1 MRLLV
6 AHPSPD
12 VYGSDLQLVETVRGL
27 HQAGQRVTVV
37 VPEHGPLIPLL
48 EAAGASVEVMTFP
61 VLRKAYLSPTGL
73 VRLAAALMVFWVR
86 AARLWRR
93 VRPSR
98 LLVNTVT
105 IPWWILVARAAR
117 VPVVCHV
124 HEAEDDQPRPVRLA
138 LTAPLLL
145 ATRVVANSRASRD
158 VLVRTV
164 KVLARRTTV
173 VYNGVPGPESVT
185 AARTRTP
192 DGPLRL
198 VLVGRLSPRKGTDVA
213 LEALAEVRRGGID
226 ARLRVCGSVFA
237 GYEWFEQELRV
248 RASDSDLAGS
258 VEFLG
263 YVDEPARELE
273 QADVVLVPS
282 RVEPFGNVAVEA
294 LLAERPLVASRVQG
308 LAEIVTDGETG
319 LLVTPGDV
327 HDLAEAIRRLAAD
340 PALAAELAST
350 GRKDAEERFG
360 AERYR
365 DEIAAEV
372 LG

>member
-37 VPEHGPLIPLL
+37 VPERGPLLPLL

-73 VRLAAALMVFWVR
+73 VRLLAALTVFWVR

-105 IPWWILVARAAR
+105 IPWWIVVARAAR

-124 HEAEDDQPRPVRLA
+124 HEAEDDQPKPVRLA

-158 VLVRTV
+158 VLART
-164 KVLARRTTV
+164 LPALGRRTTV
-173 VYNGVPGPESVT
+173 VYNGVPGPESVA

-192 DGPLRL
+192 NGPLRL
-198 VLVGRLSPRKGTDVA
+198 ALVGRLSPRKGTDVA
-213 LEALAEVRRGGID
+213 LEALAEVRRRGID

-237 GYEWFEQELRV
+237 GYEWFEQELRD
-248 RASDSDLAGS
+248 RAEAGDLAGS
-258 VEFLG
+258 VDFLG
-263 YVDEPARELE
+263 YVAEPARELE

-308 LAEIVTDGETG
+308 LAEIVTEGETG
-319 LLVTPGDV
+319 LLVTPGDA
-327 HDLAEAIRRLAAD
+327 HELATAIQRLAAD

>member
-1 MRLLV
+1 MHLLV

-12 VYGSDLQLVETVRGL
+12 VYGSDLQLVETVCGL
-27 HQAGQRVTVV
+27 RQAGQQVMVV

-48 EAAGASVEVMTFP
+48 EAAGASVEVMAFP
-61 VLRKAYLSPTGL
+61 VLRKAYLSPAGL

-93 VRPSR
+93 VRPGR
-98 LLVNTVT
+98 MLVNTVT

-124 HEAEDDQPRPVRLA
+124 HEAEDDQPKPVRLA
-138 LTAPLLL
+138 LAAPLLL
-145 ATRVVANSRASRD
+145 ANRVVANSRASRD
-158 VLVRTV
+158 VLVRTLP
-164 KVLARRTTV
+164 VLGRRTNV

-185 AARTRTP
+185 AARTRIP
-192 DGPLRL
+192 NAPLRL

-237 GYEWFEQELRV
+237 GYEWFEQELRD
-248 RASDSDLAGS
+248 RADSADLAGS
-258 VEFLG
+258 VDFLG
-263 YVDEPARELE
+263 YVEEPESELE

-308 LAEIVTDGETG
+308 LAEIVRDGETG
-319 LLVTPGDV
+319 LLVTPGDAG
-327 HDLAEAIRRLAAD
+327 DLAAAIRRLAAD
-340 PALAAELAST
+340 PTLAAELAAA

-360 AERYR
+360 AQRYR

>member
-27 HQAGQRVTVV
+27 RQAEQQVTVV
-37 VPEHGPLIPLL
+37 VPATGPLVPLL
-48 EAAGASVEVMTFP
+48 EAAGAEVEVMAFP
-61 VLRKAYLSPTGL
+61 VLRKAFLSPTGL
-73 VRLAAALMVFWVR
+73 VRLTAALMVFWVR

-93 VRPSR
+93 VRPAR

-105 IPWWILVARAAR
+105 IPWWILVGRAAR
-117 VPVVCHV
+117 TPVVCHV
-124 HEAEDDQPRPVRLA
+124 HEAEEDQPKPVRLA
-138 LTAPLLL
+138 LAAPLLL

-158 VLVRTV
+158 VLARTM

-173 VYNGVPGPESVT
+173 VYNGVPSPSVLVP
-185 AARTRTP
+185 ARDRTP
-192 DGPLRL
+192 QGTLRL

-213 LEALAEVRRGGID
+213 LEALAELRRRGID
-226 ARLRVCGSVFA
+226 ARLRVCGSIFA
-237 GYEWFEQELRV
+237 GYEWFEHELRS

-263 YVDEPARELE
+263 YVSEPARELE

-308 LAEIVTDGETG
+308 LAEIVRDGETG
-319 LLVTPGDV
+319 LLAEPGDAAA
-327 HDLAEAIRRLAAD
+327 LAEAVARLAAD
-340 PALAAELAST
+340 PVLAASLAT
-350 GRKDAEERFG
+350 AGRKDAEERFG

-365 DEIAAEV
+365 REIAAEV

>member
-37 VPEHGPLIPLL
+37 VPERGPLLPLL
-48 EAAGASVEVMTFP
+48 EAAGASVEVMAFP

-98 LLVNTVT
+98 MLVNTVT
-105 IPWWILVARAAR
+105 IPWWIVVARAAR

-124 HEAEDDQPRPVRLA
+124 HEAEDDQPKAVRLA

-158 VLVRTV
+158 VLTHTV
-164 KVLARRTTV
+164 KVLERRTTV
-173 VYNGVPGPESVT
+173 VYNGVPGPESVA
-185 AARTRTP
+185 AARSRTP
-192 DGPLRL
+192 NEALRL

-213 LEALAEVRRGGID
+213 LEALAEVRRRGID

-237 GYEWFEQELRV
+237 GYEWFEQELRS
-248 RASDSDLAGS
+248 RASDSDLAGN

-263 YVDEPARELE
+263 YVAEPATELE

-294 LLAERPLVASRVQG
+294 LLAERPLIASRVQG
-308 LAEIVTDGETG
+308 LAEIVTDGGTG
-319 LLVTPGDV
+319 LLVTPGDAN
-327 HDLAEAIRRLAAD
+327 DLADAIQRLATDPTFAAD
-340 PALAAELAST
+340 LASA

>member
-27 HQAGQRVTVV
+27 RRTGQRVTVV

-48 EAAGASVEVMTFP
+48 EAAGASVEVMPFP
-61 VLRKAYLSPTGL
+61 VLRKAYLSLAGL

-105 IPWWILVARAAR
+105 IPWWIVVARAAR

-124 HEAEDDQPRPVRLA
+124 HEAEDDQPKPVRLA

-164 KVLARRTTV
+164 RALGRRTTV
-173 VYNGVPGPESVT
+173 VYNGVPGPESVVE
-185 AARTRTP
+185 ARTRTP
-192 DGPLRL
+192 NGPLRL
-198 VLVGRLSPRKGTDVA
+198 VLVGRLAPRKGTDVA
-213 LEALAEVRRGGID
+213 LEALAEVRRRGID

-237 GYEWFEQELRV
+237 GYEWFEQELRS
-248 RASDSDLAGS
+248 RASDSDLAGR

-263 YVDEPARELE
+263 YVAEPARELE

-327 HDLAEAIRRLAAD
+327 GELAEAIQRLAAD
-340 PALAAELAST
+340 PALAAELASI
-350 GRKDAEERFG
+350 GRKNAEERFG

>member
-37 VPEHGPLIPLL
+37 VPEHGPLLPLL
-48 EAAGASVEVMTFP
+48 EAAGASVEVMAFP

-105 IPWWILVARAAR
+105 IPWWIVVARAAR

-124 HEAEDDQPRPVRLA
+124 HEAEDDQPKPVRLA

-164 KVLARRTTV
+164 KVLERRTTV
-173 VYNGVPGPESVT
+173 VYNGVPGPESV
-185 AARTRTP
+185 AARSRTP
-192 DGPLRL
+192 NEILRL

-213 LEALAEVRRGGID
+213 LDALAEVRRRGID

-237 GYEWFEQELRV
+237 GYEWFEQELRS
-248 RASDSDLAGS
+248 RASDSDLAGN

-263 YVDEPARELE
+263 YVAEPARELE
-273 QADVVLVPS
+273 RADVVLVPS

-294 LLAERPLVASRVQG
+294 LLAERPLIASRVQG
-308 LAEIVTDGETG
+308 LAEIVTDSETG
-319 LLVTPGDV
+319 LLVTPGDA
-327 HDLAEAIRRLAAD
+327 HDLADAIQRLATD
-340 PALAAELAST
+340 PALAAELASA

-365 DEIAAEV
+365 EEIAAEV

>member
-27 HQAGQRVTVV
+27 HQAGQRITVV
-37 VPEHGPLIPLL
+37 VPERGPLIPLL
-48 EAAGASVEVMTFP
+48 QAAGASVEVMTFP

-93 VRPSR
+93 VRPGR

-105 IPWWILVARAAR
+105 IPWWIVVARAAR

-124 HEAEDDQPRPVRLA
+124 HEAEDDQPKPVRLA

-173 VYNGVPGPESVT
+173 VYNGVPGPESVVSP
-185 AARTRTP
+185 RTRTP
-192 DGPLRL
+192 NGPLRL

-263 YVDEPARELE
+263 YVHEPARELD

-319 LLVTPGDV
+319 LLVTPGDAG
-327 HDLAEAIRRLAAD
+327 DLAEAIRRLAAD
-340 PALAAELAST
+340 PAFAAELASS
-350 GRKDAEERFG
+350 GRKNAEERFG

-365 DEIAAEV
+365 DEIATEV

>member
-1 MRLLV
+1 MPVLV

-27 HQAGQRVTVV
+27 HQAGQQVTVV
-37 VPEHGPLIPLL
+37 VPEPGPLLPLL
-48 EAAGASVEVMTFP
+48 EAAGASVEVMPFP
-61 VLRKAYLSPTGL
+61 VLRKAYLSPAGL

-93 VRPSR
+93 VRPGR

-124 HEAEDDQPRPVRLA
+124 HEAEDDQPKPVRLA

-158 VLVRTV
+158 VLARTLP
-164 KVLARRTTV
+164 VLGRRTTV
-173 VYNGVPGPESVT
+173 VYNGVLGPESVA
-185 AARTRTP
+185 AARARTP

-213 LEALAEVRRGGID
+213 LDALAEVRRRGID

-237 GYEWFEQELRV
+237 GYEWFEQE
-248 RASDSDLAGS
+248 AAAADLAGS

-263 YVDEPARELE
+263 YVAEPTDEVE

-308 LAEIVTDGETG
+308 LAEIVRDGETG
-319 LLVTPGDV
+319 LLVTAGDLEA
-327 HDLAEAIRRLAAD
+327 LADAIQRLAAD
-340 PALAAELAST
+340 PALAAELAT
-350 GRKDAEERFG
+350 AGRRDAEERFG
-360 AERYR
+360 AQRYR
-365 DEIAAEV
+365 EEIAAEV

>member
-27 HQAGQRVTVV
+27 HQAGQRITVV
-37 VPEHGPLIPLL
+37 VPERGPLLPLL
-48 EAAGASVEVMTFP
+48 EAAGASVEVMAFP

-105 IPWWILVARAAR
+105 IPWWIVVARAAR

-124 HEAEDDQPRPVRLA
+124 HEAEDDQPKPVRLA

-158 VLVRTV
+158 VLTHTV
-164 KVLARRTTV
+164 KVLERRTTV
-173 VYNGVPGPESVT
+173 VYNGVPGPESVA
-185 AARTRTP
+185 AARSRRPNET
-192 DGPLRL
+192 LRL

-213 LEALAEVRRGGID
+213 LEALAEVRRRGID

-237 GYEWFEQELRV
+237 GYEWFEQELRD
-248 RASDSDLAGS
+248 RAAVGDLAGS
-258 VEFLG
+258 VDFLG
-263 YVDEPARELE
+263 YVAEPAGELE

-294 LLAERPLVASRVQG
+294 LLAERPLIASRVQG

-319 LLVTPGDV
+319 LLVTPDDAN
-327 HDLAEAIRRLAAD
+327 DLADAIQRLATD
-340 PALAAELAST
+340 PALAAELASA

-365 DEIAAEV
+365 EEIAAEV

>member
-12 VYGSDLQLVETVRGL
+12 VYGSDLQLVETVRGMR
-27 HQAGQRVTVV
+27 QAGQLVTVV
-37 VPEHGPLIPLL
+37 VPARGPLIPLL
-48 EAAGASVEVMTFP
+48 EAAGASVEVVPFP

-73 VRLAAALMVFWVR
+73 LRLVAALAVFWVR

-105 IPWWILVARAAR
+105 IPWWVVVARAAR

-124 HEAEDDQPRPVRLA
+124 HEAEDDQPKPVRLA

-158 VLVRTV
+158 VLVRTLAR
-164 KVLARRTTV
+164 LARRTSV
-173 VYNGVPGPESVT
+173 VYNGVPGPESIVP
-185 AARTRTP
+185 ARTRAP
-192 DGPLRL
+192 HDPLRL

-213 LEALAEVRRGGID
+213 LEALAEVRRQGID
-226 ARLRVCGSVFA
+226 ARLTLCGSVFV
-237 GYEWFEQELRV
+237 GYEWFEEELRA
-248 RASDSDLAGS
+248 RAAEADLEGS
-258 VEFLG
+258 VDFRG
-263 YVDEPARELE
+263 YVAEPARELE

-319 LLVTPGDV
+319 LLVTPADRAE
-327 HDLAEAIRRLAAD
+327 LAAAILRLAAD
-340 PALAAELAST
+340 PALATEIAST
-350 GRKDAEERFG
+350 GRKSAGERFG

-365 DEIAAEV
+365 DQIAAEV